1 MILATTLA
9 QTADFFIKGGPFMGL
24 LLILSVT
31 SLTVI
36 LLRGRALRV
45 SAVVPDAITD
55 AVEKLAP
62 GESLDALERTIAGNP
77 SALGRILI
85 TLIRHRNWPKT
96 EALEAVQTRARHEFT
111 RLETGLIILE
121 IATGT
126 GPLLGLLGT
135 LSGLVGVFAAL
146 GGNGDPVIVARG
158 ISEALNCT
166 IVGLAVA
173 VPSLIAYSY
182 YLRRIEMM
190 AVEMES
196 LTADLLVKCYPQG
209 DAARTAGFRS

>member
-24 LLILSVT
+24 LLILSVV

-45 SAVVPDAITD
+45 SAVVPEAIVD
-55 AVEKLAP
+55 EVEKLAP
-62 GESLDALERTIAGNP
+62 GQPLDALERAIALNP
-77 SALGRILI
+77 SALGRILT
-85 TLIRHRNWPKT
+85 TLIQHRGWPKT
-96 EALEAVQTRARHEFT
+96 ENLEAVQTRARHEFT
-111 RLETGLIILE
+111 RLEKGLVILE

-126 GPLLGLLGT
+126 GPLFGLLGT
-135 LSGLVGVFAAL
+135 LSGLVGIFAAL

-158 ISEALNCT
+158 ISEALNAT

-173 VPSLIAYSY
+173 VPSLIAFSY

-196 LTADLLVKCYPQG
+196 LTSDLLVKCYPIG
-209 DAARTAGFRS
+209 EAARGASSFR

>member
-31 SLTVI
+31 SLTII
-36 LLRGRALRV
+36 LLRGRALRAGV
-45 SAVVPDAITD
+45 VVPDAIAD

-62 GESLDALERTIAGNP
+62 GDRIDGLERAIALHP
-77 SALGRILI
+77 SATGRILT
-85 TLIRHRNWPKT
+85 TLIQHRGWPKA
-96 EALEAVQTRARHEFT
+96 ENLEAVQTRARHEFT
-111 RLETGLIILE
+111 RLEKGLVILE

-135 LSGLVGVFAAL
+135 LSGLVGIFTAI
-146 GGNGDPVIVARG
+146 GGNGDPVVVARG
-158 ISEALNCT
+158 ISEALNTT

-182 YLRRIEMM
+182 YLRKIEMM
-190 AVEMES
+190 AVEIES
-196 LTADLLVKCYPQG
+196 LAADLLVKCYPQG
-209 DAARTAGFRS
+209 EAATRF